1 MPFPACEQGS
11 IRLPRGGQ
19 DSRGSRGRAARLWG
33 PLRGCSAP
41 GAEAHGDGW
50 GQGPQTQRCPRGD
63 AGDTGPGGTLATRT
77 SSLGNM
83 HGCELGLGAAHSTI
97 RWRSGTTLL
106 SSRAWGWCTWGRCG
120 PLGGDW
126 CSTRPVSIFAIFSC
140 IFFFSK
146 TVNTPGLR
154 FTLQGEKVGQ
164 GSWIQNN
171 VVLKGVQVS
180 PLTVA
185 GAPRVRGE
193 NPTKQ
198 AGAGTAGPRVPSPSA
213 LSRGLP
219 HRPEP
224 PLPFPQACPGAW
236 DSLRHRK
243 GSWFGC
249 NALASSDLSPLR

>member
-63 AGDTGPGGTLATRT
+63 AGDTCPGGTLATHT

-106 SSRAWGWCTWGRCG
+106 SPQGH
-120 PLGGDW
+120 GDGARGAGAAPW
-126 CSTRPVSIFAIFSC
+126 AVTGAVPGLCQYLPFFLA
-140 IFFFSK
+140 FFFFQK
-146 TVNTPGLR
+146 QLTPLDSGL
-154 FTLQGEKVGQ
+154 
-164 GSWIQNN
+164 
-171 VVLKGVQVS
+171 
-180 PLTVA
+180 
-185 GAPRVRGE
+185 
-193 NPTKQ
+193 
-198 AGAGTAGPRVPSPSA
+198 
-213 LSRGLP
+213 LSRVKKWV
-219 HRPEP
+219 REV
-224 PLPFPQACPGAW
+224 
-236 DSLRHRK
+236 
-243 GSWFGC
+243 GSRIMLF
-249 NALASSDLSPLR
+249 